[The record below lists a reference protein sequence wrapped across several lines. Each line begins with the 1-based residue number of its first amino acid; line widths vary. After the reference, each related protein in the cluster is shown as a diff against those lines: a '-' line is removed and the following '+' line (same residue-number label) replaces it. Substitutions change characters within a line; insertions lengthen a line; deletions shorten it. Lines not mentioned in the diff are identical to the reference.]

1 MSNVDI
7 AKTLTKV
14 GAILL
19 IVGGFIQLG
28 ENILRVVLNLFY
40 GYIYRGSLVNVGLGA
55 VTIIF
60 GFLILFIFYGM
71 IDTNRINAGIFILIF
86 GVIAGIGGWWFGWVG
101 SILCLVA
108 TILLFIEG
116 KDEV

>member
-1 MSNVDI
+1 MSNIDKS
-7 AKTLTKV
+7 KTLTRV

-28 ENILRVVLNLFY
+28 VNILYLVLDLFS
-40 GYIYRGSLVNVGLGA
+40 GYIHRGMLVNIGLGT

-60 GFLILFIFYGM
+60 GFLILFIFYRM
-71 IDTNRINAGIFILIF
+71 IDTNRSNAGIFIMIF
-86 GVIAGIGGWWFGWVG
+86 GVIAGIGGSWFGWIG
-101 SILCLVA
+101 SILCFVA
-108 TILLFIEG
+108 SILLFIEK